1 MKSLFS
7 IIILSAF
14 LTQTLSK
21 FVIIVHFEFNR
32 EFIAKNL
39 CVKKEEANNCCKG
52 SCHLNKKLEEED
64 KIEQKSPLQSLVKEV
79 EIQLI
84 SQEIKFEFS
93 NYEVEQEH
101 FFPYVFSVSPFEST
115 SVFQP
120 PEISA

>member
-1 MKSLFS
+1 M
-7 IIILSAF
+7 
-14 LTQTLSK
+14 
-21 FVIIVHFEFNR
+21 
-32 EFIAKNL
+32 
-39 CVKKEEANNCCKG
+39 
-52 SCHLNKKLEEED
+52 EEED
-64 KIEQKSPLQSLVKEV
+64 KKEQKSPLQSLVKEV